1 MSQNQL
7 LLKEKEITELKLA
20 NIRCEAVNREEREG
34 QRVELTATERGRKTA
49 EESVQQL
56 QVHVV

>member
-20 NIRCEAVNREEREG
+20 NIRSEAVNREEREG
-34 QRVELTATERGRKTA
+34 QRVELTVTERGRKTA